1 MPRFFF
7 SILILLNLFTLNS
20 FASEKIVYLDLD
32 YLLANSNKGK
42 EVLLN
47 LEQINKKNIELLKK
61 KEKLLSEEE
70 KKLIQQKNILTKD
83 IYSEKVQILKTKIK
97 NYREEKNILVNE
109 FKKKREEDINN
120 FLKLVD
126 KILADYVQKNS
137 IDIVLNKKDIL
148 MGKNN
153 YNITEEI
160 LKIVNNT
167 N

>member
-126 KILADYVQKNS
+126 KILADYIQKNS

-160 LKIVNNT
+160 LKKVNNT

>member
-47 LEQINKKNIELLKK
+47 LEQINKENIELLKK

-160 LKIVNNT
+160 LKMVNNT